1 MVSTSFSQVRREA
14 VAPGRAK
21 VIMFGELIFARWRG
35 SGLRHWA
42 VARSVVVLSW
52 AGFGLC
58 GGLID
63 LAQSTV
69 KISRIAW
76 YA

>member
-1 MVSTSFSQVRREA
+1 MVSTSFSQVRKDA
-14 VAPGRAK
+14 VRPGRAK
-21 VIMFGELIFARWRG
+21 VIMFGEVIFAWWQG

-42 VARSVVVLSW
+42 VARPVPVLSP

-63 LAQSTV
+63 LVRTAM